1 MPSTSIEE
9 YLECIYKLS
18 ESQGDVKSNQIAIA
32 MGISAP
38 SVAEMV
44 KKMEDMG
51 LVVKNINK
59 SLTLTKAGEGKALN
73 LIRKHRLSERFLTDL
88 LNISWDKVHDEAC
101 KFEHVLS
108 EEAEQGLNKLLG
120 NPSTCPHGH
129 PIPGNEQDESR
140 QLIKLSELNRGQE
153 AVIEAVSENNTEI
166 LRYIGTLNLKPK
178 TQIFIEDKA
187 PFSGPLTLIVN
198 DKEKVVIGPEI
209 AGLILVSL

>member
-59 SLTLTKAGEGKALN
+59 SLTLTKAGEEKALN